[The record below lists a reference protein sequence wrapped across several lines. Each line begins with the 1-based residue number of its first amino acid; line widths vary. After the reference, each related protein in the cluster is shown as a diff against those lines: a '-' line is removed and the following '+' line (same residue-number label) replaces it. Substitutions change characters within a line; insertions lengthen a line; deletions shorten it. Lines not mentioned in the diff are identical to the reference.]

1 MKLRNIL
8 FGALMTFIAA
18 PALAQSND
26 SDQLMK
32 QVSEL
37 LKKGTPEAQDQI
49 KDIAKENKKDIDG
62 LVSIGR
68 AYLSVKD
75 YANAKLYAQKAV
87 DLLKGKQGNA
97 KPYLLLGNIAVGE
110 DNGGEAAMNFQQA
123 MYADPKNPDGYR
135 RYAQI
140 MSKTA
145 PQDAVGALETL
156 KRECP
161 GYPVDL
167 IAAEIYSSA
176 GNMKKAIE
184 YYNKVSLNDMKDYQ
198 ISDYATN
205 VFLSQDYQ
213 KSLSLAQ
220 QGHAK
225 FPRNA
230 SFNRL
235 ILFNNTELKNYDAAL
250 SGANDL
256 FNNSDSLKASSFD
269 YGYYARA
276 LKGADKYAEAI
287 EQYKKLQ
294 TLDNV
299 DAPTKAQA
307 NKDISDCYKKLS
319 DYAKAGE
326 YLDKYVKAQSQ
337 QSFSLQEAV
346 ASLYADQLADE
357 KTSPEDKKIAYEKAD
372 KIYAELAE
380 KYPTNAAYVANKRA
394 TLPFSLPIDQK
405 EQVKLA
411 GPHYATF
418 TDILGA
424 KADRSAGEN
433 KMLAAAYATLLYYYV
448 NCIDNMEMGKEVA
461 AKLLELDPENE
472 GAKAV
477 IGMK

>member
-97 KPYLLLGNIAVGE
+97 KPYLLLGNIAVG
-110 DNGGEAAMNFQQA
+110 
-123 MYADPKNPDGYR
+123 
-135 RYAQI
+135 
-140 MSKTA
+140 
-145 PQDAVGALETL
+145 ALEAV

-198 ISDYATN
+198 ISDFATN

-250 SGANDL
+250 NGANDL

-276 LKGADKYAEAI
+276 LKGADKYTEAI

-294 TLDNV
+294 ALDNV

-326 YLDKYVKAQSQ
+326 YLDKYVKAQPQ
-337 QSFSLQEAV
+337 QSFSLQETV

-357 KTSPEDKKIAYEKAD
+357 KTSAEDKKIAYEKAD
-372 KIYAELAE
+372 KVYAELAE

-472 GAKAV
+472 GAKAA

>member
-18 PALAQSND
+18 PALAQNND

-87 DLLKGKQGNA
+87 ELLKGKQGNA

-145 PQDAVGALETL
+145 PQDAVNALETL

-250 SGANDL
+250 NGANDL

-276 LKGADKYAEAI
+276 LKGADKYTEAI

-319 DYAKAGE
+319 DYAK
-326 YLDKYVKAQSQ
+326 
-337 QSFSLQEAV
+337 SFSLQEAV

-357 KTSPEDKKIAYEKAD
+357 KTSAEDKKIAYEKAD
-372 KIYAELAE
+372 KVYAELAE

-424 KADRSAGEN
+424 KADRSTGEN

-477 IGMK
+477 MGMK

>member
-1 MKLRNIL
+1 
-8 FGALMTFIAA
+8 MTFMVA
-18 PALAQSND
+18 PVLAQNNE

-37 LKKGTPEAQDQI
+37 LKKGTEEAQDQL
-49 KDIAKENKKDIDG
+49 KDIAKEYKKDVNG

-75 YANAKLYAQKAV
+75 YANAKIYAQKAI

-97 KPYLLLGNIAVGE
+97 TPYILMGNIAVGE
-110 DNGGEAAMNFQQA
+110 DNGGDAAMNFQQA

-145 PQDAVGALETL
+145 PQDAVNALETL

-161 GYPVDL
+161 NYPVDL
-167 IAAEIYSSA
+167 IAAEIYSGA
-176 GNMKKAIE
+176 GNMKMAID
-184 YYNKVSLNDMKDYQ
+184 YYNKVNISEMKDYQ
-198 ISDYATN
+198 ISDFATN

-235 ILFNNTELKNYDAAL
+235 IMFNNTELKNYDAAL
-250 SGANDL
+250 VGANDL

-294 TLDNV
+294 SLEGV

-307 NKDISDCYKKLS
+307 NKDISDCYKRLS

-326 YLDKYVKAQSQ
+326 YLDLYVKAQPQ
-337 QSFSLQEAV
+337 QSFSLEEAV
-346 ASLYADQLADE
+346 ATLYADQLADT
-357 KTSPEDKKIAYEKAD
+357 TSTPEVKKGAYDKAD
-372 KIYAELAE
+372 QLYAALAE
-380 KYPTNAAYVANKRA
+380 KYPTNAAYIANKRA
-394 TLPFSLPIDQK
+394 TLPFSLAIDQK

-418 TDILGA
+418 AEILGA
-424 KADRSAGEN
+424 KADRTAGEN
-433 KMLAAAYATLLYYYV
+433 KMLTAAYSTLLYYYV
-448 NCIDNMEMGKEVA
+448 NCMDDMANGKA
-461 AKLLELDPENE
+461 IATKLLELDPENE

-477 IGMK
+477 AGME

>member
-1 MKLRNIL
+1 MKLRNIII
-8 FGALMTFIAA
+8 GALMTVIAA
-18 PALAQSND
+18 PVLAQDNQ
-26 SDQLMK
+26 SDQIMQQVATILKSGSADAQK
-32 QVSEL
+32 QI
-37 LKKGTPEAQDQI
+37 A
-49 KDIAKENKKDIDG
+49 DIAKTYKKDVNG

-75 YANAKLYAQKAV
+75 YDKAKEYAQKAV
-87 DLLKGKQGNA
+87 ELLKGKQGNA
-97 KPYLLLGNIAVGE
+97 APYLLLGNIAVGE
-110 DNGGEAAMNFQQA
+110 DNGGEAATQFQQA

-140 MSKTA
+140 MSKID
-145 PQDAVGALETL
+145 PNGAVETLEAL
-156 KRECP
+156 KRELP
-161 GYPVDL
+161 NYPVDL

-176 GNMKKAIE
+176 GKMNMAIE
-184 YYNKVSLNDMKDYQ
+184 YYNKVSVNDMKDYQ
-198 ISDYATN
+198 LSDYATN

-213 KSLSLAQ
+213 KSLSLAK

-235 ILFNNTELKNYDAAL
+235 IMFNNTELKNFDDALA
-250 SGANDL
+250 GANDL

-276 LKGADKYAEAI
+276 LKGADKYTEAI
-287 EQYKKLQ
+287 EQYQKLQ

-299 DAPTKAQA
+299 DAATKAEA
-307 NKDISDCYKKLS
+307 NKNISDCYKKLS
-319 DYAKAGE
+319 DYIKAGE
-326 YLDKYVKAQSQ
+326 YLDKYVKAQPQ
-337 QSFSLQEAV
+337 QSFTLQETV
-346 ASLYADQLADE
+346 ASLYADQLADD
-357 KTSPEDKKIAYEKAD
+357 KTSAADKQKAYEMAD

-380 KYPTNAAYVANKRA
+380 KYPDNAAYVANKRS

-418 TDILGA
+418 TSILGA

-448 NCIDNMEMGKEVA
+448 NCIDDMEKGKEVA

-477 IGMK
+477 MGMN

>member
-1 MKLRNIL
+1 MKLRNIII
-8 FGALMTFIAA
+8 GALMTVIAA
-18 PALAQSND
+18 PVLAQDNQ
-26 SDQLMK
+26 SDQIMQQVATILKSGSADAQK
-32 QVSEL
+32 QI
-37 LKKGTPEAQDQI
+37 A
-49 KDIAKENKKDIDG
+49 DIAKTYKKDVNG

-75 YANAKLYAQKAV
+75 YAKAKEYAQKAV
-87 DLLKGKQGNA
+87 ELLKGKQGNA
-97 KPYLLLGNIAVGE
+97 APYLLLGNIAVGE
-110 DNGGEAAMNFQQA
+110 DNGGEAATQFQQA

-140 MSKTA
+140 MSKID
-145 PQDAVGALETL
+145 PNGAVETLEAL
-156 KRECP
+156 KRELP
-161 GYPVDL
+161 NYPVDL

-176 GNMKKAIE
+176 GKMNMAIE
-184 YYNKVSLNDMKDYQ
+184 YYNKVSVNDMKDYQ
-198 ISDYATN
+198 LSDYATN

-213 KSLSLAQ
+213 KSLSLAN

-235 ILFNNTELKNYDAAL
+235 IMFNNTELKNFDDALA
-250 SGANDL
+250 GANDL

-276 LKGADKYAEAI
+276 LKGADKYTEAI
-287 EQYKKLQ
+287 EQYQKLQ

-299 DAPTKAQA
+299 DAATKAEA
-307 NKDISDCYKKLS
+307 NKNISDCYKKLS
-319 DYAKAGE
+319 DYIKAGE
-326 YLDKYVKAQSQ
+326 YLDKYVKAQPQ
-337 QSFSLQEAV
+337 QSFTLQETV
-346 ASLYADQLADE
+346 ASLYADQLADD
-357 KTSPEDKKIAYEKAD
+357 KTSAADKQKAYEMAD

-380 KYPTNAAYVANKRA
+380 KYPDNAAYVANKRS

-418 TDILGA
+418 TSILGA

-448 NCIDNMEMGKEVA
+448 NCIDDMEKGKEVA

-477 IGMK
+477 MEMK